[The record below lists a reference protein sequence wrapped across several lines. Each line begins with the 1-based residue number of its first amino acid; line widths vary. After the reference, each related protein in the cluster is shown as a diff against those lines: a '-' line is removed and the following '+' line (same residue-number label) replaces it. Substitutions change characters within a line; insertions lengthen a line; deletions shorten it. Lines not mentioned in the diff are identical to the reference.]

1 MLRKSGLI
9 LIDKPDGMTSHDV
22 VNYIRRRLDTKRVG
36 HTGTLDPLATGLL
49 VMLIGRGTLLSS
61 WLTGMNKRYAARF
74 VFGAVTDTY
83 DIDGE
88 IISTSNPGMITDDDF
103 EKILVKYRGEI
114 EQIIPPYS
122 AVKRAGKTMHK
133 LARNGKEYNAGLKAV
148 EINKLEIID
157 FNWPEVVVDI
167 GCSSGTYI
175 RSLAHQM
182 GQELGCGGYLKA
194 LRRLE
199 VGPFSVSEAE
209 TLENLCKSSEPEKNI
224 RPLRDAMPVFP
235 SLHIKSE
242 HCNDVSGGR
251 PLAKKFFK
259 ENEYKGDGEELSLLL
274 DQDDNLLALARMNV
288 GWHVI
293 DSLDPTQIIGSYVRV
308 IDEGNTRTN

>member
-1 MLRKSGLI
+1 MLLKNGLI

-22 VNYIRRRLDTKRVG
+22 VNYIRRKLDTKRVG

-83 DIDGE
+83 DIEGE
-88 IISTSNPGMITDDDF
+88 IVSSADPGQISHDDF
-103 EKILVKYRGEI
+103 EKVLAKYRGEI
-114 EQIIPPYS
+114 EQVIPPFS

-133 LARNGKEYNAGLKAV
+133 LARNGKDFNPGLKAV
-148 EINKLEIID
+148 EINRLELID
-157 FNWPEVVVDI
+157 FAWPEVVVDI

-199 VGPFSVSEAE
+199 VGPFSISEAD
-209 TLENLCKSSEPEKNI
+209 TLENICRSREPEKYI
-224 RPLRDAMPVFP
+224 RPLKDAMPAFP
-235 SLHIKSE
+235 SLHIKLE
-242 HCNDVSGGR
+242 HCDDVSGGR
-251 PLAKKFFK
+251 PLAKKFFS
-259 ENEYKGDGEELSLLL
+259 ENEYRGDGEELSLLL
-274 DQDDNLLALARMNV
+274 DQDENLLALARMNIS
-288 GWHVI
+288 WHDMEELSPAQV
-293 DSLDPTQIIGSYVRV
+293 IGSYVRV
-308 IDEGNTRTN
+308 IDEGHLRTD